1 MNFYNSL
8 LNSLQTKPFILGE
21 GLKSH
26 FSVLVPFIGKEKDTL
41 LFELRAKGIRQPGEI
56 CFPGGMVEKGE
67 TPEQCAVRE
76 AAEELGITREKI
88 HITAQAGCIVSH
100 TDAIVHV
107 FVGTLDI
114 ESTTE
119 TKPNAQEVAELYSI
133 PSSYFIENK
142 PDIYKV
148 KSFTQTG
155 DFPAKELG
163 LPKKYHNDWSGGYR
177 NIYVYKY
184 GGITIWGLTAAI
196 LYNLISLV

>member
-8 LNSLQTKPFILGE
+8 LNSLSEEPFILGE

-26 FSVLVPFIGKEKDTL
+26 FSVFVPFIGKEKDTL

-56 CFPGGMVEKGE
+56 CFPGGMVEEGE

-76 AAEELGITREKI
+76 TVEELGITPDKI

-100 TDAIVHV
+100 TDAIIHV
-107 FVGTLDI
+107 FVGTLDV
-114 ESTTE
+114 ESTSE
-119 TKPNAQEVAELYSI
+119 TKPNPQEVAELYPI
-133 PSSYFIENK
+133 PSSFFTENK

-155 DFPAKELG
+155 SFPAKELG
-163 LPKKYHNDWSGGYR
+163 LPKKYHNDWSGGSR

-196 LYNLISLV
+196 LYNLISLL

>member
-8 LNSLQTKPFILGE
+8 IDSLPTEPFLLGE
-21 GLKSH
+21 RLKCH
-26 FSVLVPFIGKEKDTL
+26 FSVLVPFMGKEKDTL

-56 CFPGGMVEKGE
+56 CFPGGMVEEKE
-67 TPEQCAVRE
+67 TPEQCAIRE
-76 AAEELGITREKI
+76 ATEELGITRDKI
-88 HITAQAGCIVSH
+88 HIIAKAGCIVSH
-100 TDAIVHV
+100 TDAIIHV

-114 ESTTE
+114 ESIEE
-119 TKPNAQEVAELYSI
+119 TRPNAEEVAELYPI

-148 KSFTQTG
+148 KSYTQTG
-155 DFPAKELG
+155 NFPAKELG
-163 LPKKYHNDWSGGYR
+163 LPEKYHNDWSGGSR

-196 LYNLISLV
+196 LYNLISLL

>member
-8 LNSLQTKPFILGE
+8 IDSLSTEPFLLGE
-21 GLKSH
+21 RLKCH
-26 FSVLVPFIGKEKDTL
+26 FSVLVPFMGKEKDTL

-56 CFPGGMVEKGE
+56 CFPGGMVEEKE
-67 TPEQCAVRE
+67 TPEQCAIRE
-76 AAEELGITREKI
+76 AAEELGITRDKI
-88 HITAQAGCIVSH
+88 HITAKAGCIVSH
-100 TDAIVHV
+100 TDAIIHV

-114 ESTTE
+114 ERIEE
-119 TKPNAQEVAELYSI
+119 TRPNAEEVAELYSI

-148 KSFTQTG
+148 KSYTQTG
-155 DFPAKELG
+155 NFPAKDLG
-163 LPKKYHNDWSGGYR
+163 LPEKYHNDWSGGSR

-196 LYNLISLV
+196 LYNLISLL

>member
-8 LNSLQTKPFILGE
+8 LNSLSDKPFILGE
-21 GLKSH
+21 GLKTH
-26 FSVLVPFIGKEKDTL
+26 FSVLVPFLGKEKDSI

-67 TPEQCAVRE
+67 KPEETAIRE
-76 AAEELGITREKI
+76 ASEELGIPRDKI

-100 TDAIVHV
+100 TDAIIHV
-107 FVGTLDI
+107 YAGTLDI
-114 ESTTE
+114 ETTAD
-119 TKPNAQEVAELYSI
+119 TNPNPVEVAELYAV
-133 PSSYFIENK
+133 PSSFFMETQ
-142 PDIYKV
+142 PEIYKV
-148 KSFTQTG
+148 KSYTQTG
-155 DFPAKELG
+155 EFPAKELG
-163 LPKKYHNDWSGGYR
+163 LPQKYHNNWSDGSR